1 MTSVVGMKRTADE
14 AKLDDPIQSKRHKRN
29 ENYYDIFG
37 DDAKVEIEI
46 RRDELTKRRQR
57 FLHSQ
62 DFHTLIL
69 WMLGEVVSP
78 NWLFIKHRPLIE
90 KVIVV
95 QINNLNERMIKS
107 LKQYHDE
114 KENEIKVKM
123 DGSITSNANNTNTSD
138 NNAPS
143 TNVNS
148 SHIKSFPYFNKNNY
162 CPLQLDIPKFDKSTK
177 HPSFKK
183 LTVVAVDR
191 IKGLSSDKGGKKKRK
206 KNKNNGL
213 NQNVNGGSLSCLITS
228 SFGNKYKYC
237 PEMFVSSEVELKR
250 NRFPTLKDHQ
260 NRYKDFYQLPSSKNI
275 NTQIRTNSNKETD
288 DEEDE
293 DIDISSDADS
303 SSSDSALS
311 SSSSSSSSDS
321 TVSNIQNI
329 EKLVALDCEMVC
341 TKKGIELA
349 RISIVSESG
358 QCIYDELV
366 KPFAEVTN
374 YCTKY
379 SGITASMLEN
389 VTKTLQDVHNEI
401 SVFMNNE
408 TIICGHGLENDLL
421 ALEMIHLNCIDTAI
435 QYPSS
440 SPNFKNKLRFLAS
453 KFLKRSIQ
461 QSHDGHNSNE
471 DALAALDLVKL
482 KV

>member
-1 MTSVVGMKRTADE
+1 MSSEPVVGIKRTADE
-14 AKLDDPIQSKRHKRN
+14 AKLDDPVQLKRHKRN
-29 ENYYDIFG
+29 DNYYEIFG

-95 QINNLNERMIKS
+95 QINNLNETMIKS
-107 LKQYHDE
+107 LKQYHKN
-114 KENEIKVKM
+114 KEGEKVKM
-123 DGSITSNANNTNTSD
+123 DGSITRSNTNNNANNS
-138 NNAPS
+138 NNASS

-183 LTVVAVDR
+183 LTVVAIDR
-191 IKGLSSDKGGKKKRK
+191 IKGLSSNKGGRGGKKKRK
-206 KNKNNGL
+206 KNKINHNNSL
-213 NQNVNGGSLSCLITS
+213 NLITS

-237 PEMFVSSEVELKR
+237 PEMFISSEDELKK

-260 NRYKDFYQLPSSKNI
+260 NRYKDFYQLPPSKNII
-275 NTQIRTNSNKETD
+275 NTQIRTDIDNE
-288 DEEDE
+288 DEDEDEDE
-293 DIDISSDADS
+293 DI
-303 SSSDSALS
+303 SSSDSS
-311 SSSSSSSSDS
+311 SDSVTSSSSDS
-321 TVSNIQNI
+321 TVPDTQKRNI
-329 EKLVALDCEMVC
+329 EKLVGLDCEMVC

-349 RISIVSESG
+349 RISIVSELG
-358 QCIYDELV
+358 ECIYDELV
-366 KPFAEVTN
+366 KPSTEVTN

-389 VTKTLQDVHNEI
+389 VTKTLNDVHTDL
-401 SVFMNNE
+401 SLFMDNK

-435 QYPSS
+435 QYPASS
-440 SPNFKNKLRFLAS
+440 SNFKNKLRFLAS

-461 QSHDGHNSNE
+461 QSHDGHNSHE